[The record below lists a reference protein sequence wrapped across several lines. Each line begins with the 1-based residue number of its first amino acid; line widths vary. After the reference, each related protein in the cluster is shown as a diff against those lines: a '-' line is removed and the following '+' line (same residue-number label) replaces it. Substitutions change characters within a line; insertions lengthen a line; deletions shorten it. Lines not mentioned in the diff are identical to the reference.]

1 MWKIVFLSVLGGK
14 GLFRVMQ
21 LEIGLI
27 EYKYG
32 DRGARYLM
40 GDNLIFFDRVFKVRL
55 SSFALDEQYLRVATS
70 RVKTSAPGFVL
81 LAEVCLWWQGYQFQ
95 KLIHTKVYVQH

>member
-1 MWKIVFLSVLGGK
+1 MHNEISFVNVKDYISQCLLRGK

-21 LEIGLI
+21 LELGLI

-40 GDNLIFFDRVFKVRL
+40 GDNLTFFDRVFKFRL
-55 SSFALDEQYLRVATS
+55 SSFALDQQYLRVATS
-70 RVKTSAPGFVL
+70 RVKTSAQVFS
-81 LAEVCLWWQGYQFQ
+81 C
-95 KLIHTKVYVQH
+95 